1 MKLRHPLLIRTA
13 SFLVAG
19 LIRAW
24 TKTLRYR
31 LSPEDG
37 REHPLNPD
45 ERRVI
50 YLIWHEYAILP
61 AVFRS
66 RVAVLISQHA
76 DGELIAQA
84 CHHLGLGTVRGS
96 TTRGGASALMEL
108 TKAARSAHLM
118 LTPDGPRG
126 PRRKLQRGAIFLAS
140 QTGLPIIP
148 VGVGCARGWRAK
160 SWDRT
165 LIPRPFGAIDMVL
178 GQEIAVP
185 PDLDRDGIETQ
196 RLRVEAELLRVTEA
210 AESLALARNPSGHR
224 RGPHVRMKADAGVSL
239 ESKE

>member
-1 MKLRHPLLIRTA
+1 MKLRHPWLIRAA

-24 TKTLRYR
+24 TSTLRYR

-37 REHPLNPD
+37 RTHPLDPD

-50 YLIWHEYAILP
+50 YVIWHEYAILP

-66 RVAVLISQHA
+66 RVAVLVSQHA
-76 DGELIAQA
+76 DGELIARA

-108 TKAARSAHLM
+108 TRAARSAHLM

-126 PRRKLQRGAIFLAS
+126 PRRQLQRGAIFLAS

-148 VGVGCARGWRAK
+148 VGVGCTSGWRAK

-165 LIPRPFGAIDMVL
+165 LIPRPFGTIRMVV
-178 GQEIAVP
+178 GREIAVP
-185 PDLDRDGIETQ
+185 PDLDRDGLEEQ
-196 RLRVEAELLRVTEA
+196 RARVEAELHRVNEA
-210 AESLALARNPSGHR
+210 AEALAQPSSPRKHG
-224 RGPHVRMKADAGVSL
+224 GPHLRAKSGGGVPL
-239 ESKE
+239 EPKE